1 MQIILL
7 KDIAKLGKKGEI
19 KNVADGYGLNFL
31 IPQKLATLAT
41 ASRLKQATEEK
52 AREQEKTKKDEARY
66 ENLVKKF
73 EGVTLKLKAK
83 VSNGGKLFAGLGAAD
98 IAQALSQ
105 QKKIEID
112 KKFIKLPKKI
122 KNIGEYKVDVEF
134 GNNLKSNIKLE
145 IKAE

>member
-1 MQIILL
+1 M
-7 KDIAKLGKKGEI
+7 
-19 KNVADGYGLNFL
+19 
-31 IPQKLATLAT
+31 
-41 ASRLKQATEEK
+41 
-52 AREQEKTKKDEARY
+52 
-66 ENLVKKF
+66 VKKF